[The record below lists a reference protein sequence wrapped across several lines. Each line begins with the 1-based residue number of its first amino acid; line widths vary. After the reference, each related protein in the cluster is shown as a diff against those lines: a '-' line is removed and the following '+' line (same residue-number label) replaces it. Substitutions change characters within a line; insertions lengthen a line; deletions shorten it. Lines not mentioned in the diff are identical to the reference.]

1 MDCIRELKNEGWK
14 ELYLLGLMDSFQE
27 KERNKGETKSIQKL
41 WEEIHT
47 FPGTQGR
54 NTYTPT
60 VLTATHTCAFVISL

>member
-1 MDCIRELKNEGWK
+1 
-14 ELYLLGLMDSFQE
+14 MDSFQE